1 MKKTVR
7 VLLAVSLL
15 GLGGVATSGSALA
28 DGVRQSAK
36 RPGIPLGFSCG
47 SPPTYDGYLFS
58 RGYPT
63 LHRLRRAGAVAV
75 DRPTRGFHRRMVSP
89 GVVFGRPRAYW
100 W

>member
-1 MKKTVR
+1 MKRTVR

-15 GLGGVATSGSALA
+15 GLSGVATSGSALA
-28 DGVRQSAK
+28 DGVRQWPAD
-36 RPGIPLGFSCG
+36 PVFPWGFGYG

-63 LHRLRRAGAVAV
+63 YTGYDVSAIAVDLTNSGFRHRRVVGPGAV
-75 DRPTRGFHRRMVSP
+75 FS
-89 GVVFGRPRAYW
+89 RPRTYW